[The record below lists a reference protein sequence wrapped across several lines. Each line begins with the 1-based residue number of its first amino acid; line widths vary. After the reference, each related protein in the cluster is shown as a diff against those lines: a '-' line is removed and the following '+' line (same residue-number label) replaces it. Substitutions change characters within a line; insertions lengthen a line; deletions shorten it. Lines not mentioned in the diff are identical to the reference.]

1 MEPLLTL
8 PGEGEHCL
16 EAGGTKVIVMHGEP
30 WDSPQKGQGGV
41 WAGLQSWLLFDLLGG
56 RECRPKALP
65 QSTCTKVVPSEP
77 WAAGTESREV
87 CSGLE
92 LAWILPLDALLAH
105 QIILTLGSSR
115 LSETVLVMAQY
126 LPCLRNQRP

>member
-16 EAGGTKVIVMHGEP
+16 EAGGTKVIVTQGEP

-77 WAAGTESREV
+77 WAAGIAQGGVQWPGTYLDSAPGCPA
-87 CSGLE
+87 CS
-92 LAWILPLDALLAH
+92 PDHLDSGQQQA
-105 QIILTLGSSR
+105 I
-115 LSETVLVMAQY
+115 
-126 LPCLRNQRP
+126 